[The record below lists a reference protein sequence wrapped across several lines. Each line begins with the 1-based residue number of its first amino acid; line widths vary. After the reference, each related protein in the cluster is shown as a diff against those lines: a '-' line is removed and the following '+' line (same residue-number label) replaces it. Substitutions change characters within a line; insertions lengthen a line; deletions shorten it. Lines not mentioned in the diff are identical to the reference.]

1 MNKCIFIGRLTKDPE
16 ISYSTNQTA
25 IAKFTLAVNRKFKQ
39 EGQPTA
45 DFLNFVA
52 FGKTAEFIGKY
63 FEKGSGMG
71 VTSRVQNRN
80 WDDQEGKKHYA
91 TDFVVEEVD
100 FAGSKGNSN
109 PHDNLDVPPADNSD
123 DDLPF

>member
-16 ISYSTNQTA
+16 ISYSTNQVA

-100 FAGSKGNSN
+100 FAGNKGNST
-109 PHDNLDVPPADNSD
+109 PHDNLDVPPADDSS